1 MKVSRIQ
8 IKDFNQFKDIDI
20 DLTYPKGHEKAGQ
33 PLEKVCFIGQSGTG
47 KTTLLKILGLY
58 IGDKELNQLLFSKLF
73 HNTFITFKFKDNKG
87 SWVDYLESFG
97 KKNNGDPFFHLKN
110 ADNLTFLDKEK
121 IDKITEFEKK
131 INLKLINFPANLRY
145 RRKDIVIANDNDIIK
160 KGIIDFEIDNVSE
173 VWDLILHNIIIYRET
188 IVSLKNQISDLAIA
202 DEKGFYKEDLFNK
215 INDYNEWLKNNPN
228 PIDEIANNCIDK
240 LLEPFHLRV
249 KREFEFSK
257 KEDLEFIKIEDFNGN
272 EVPFDLWSTG
282 TRQILYSAL
291 PLYLLKPKDTII
303 LFDEPERSLY
313 PDMQRMIIDY
323 YTSLTQDSQFFYAT
337 HSPIIASSFEP
348 WEIVELK
355 LDEKGNVYQDKYYD
369 EKKERHLDNYTIFPQ
384 YLNYDLMLSNVFD
397 LKETH
402 NPIRNEK
409 ITEVLMLKNYL
420 LKLKNEKKVDTPE
433 FKDRYKDFKQ
443 LAVQLAWDFELF

>member
-1 MKVSRIQ
+1 MKVTRIQ

-47 KTTLLKILGLY
+47 KTTLLNILGLY
-58 IGDKELNQLLFSKLF
+58 R
-73 HNTFITFKFKDNKG
+73 
-87 SWVDYLESFG
+87 
-97 KKNNGDPFFHLKN
+97 NG
-110 ADNLTFLDKEK
+110 
-121 IDKITEFEKK
+121 KK
-131 INLKLINFPANLRY
+131 INDLLFEKFLNNNSFSFSFRTQNNDWFSFTESLKKWDENPRFFLFKSDKSEFNNTELEIINQFEKNISLKLINFPADLKY
-145 RRKDIVIANDNDIIK
+145 KRKENSEKTDLSKEIVV
-160 KGIIDFEIDNVSE
+160 DFDLDNVSD
-173 VWDLILHNIIIYRET
+173 VWSMILMDVEKYQEDFFRIRQNIAKTVEET
-188 IVSLKNQISDLAIA
+188 SDMSKIQNSLKELEEWKAREFNPIVDIA
-202 DEKGFYKEDLFNK
+202 DKCL
-215 INDYNEWLKNNPN
+215 
-228 PIDEIANNCIDK
+228 DE
-240 LLEPFHLRV
+240 LLAPFQLRV
-249 KREFEFSK
+249 KREFEFTK
-257 KEDLEFIKIEDFNGN
+257 KEDFGFIKIEDFNGN

-291 PLYLLKPKDTII
+291 PLYLLKPENTII

-355 LDEKGNVYQDKYYD
+355 LDEKGNVYQDKYY
-369 EKKERHLDNYTIFPQ
+369 EGERHVDNYTIFPQ

-433 FKDRYKDFKQ
+433 FKDRYKEFKQ

>member
-1 MKVSRIQ
+1 MKVTRIQ

-20 DLTYPKGHEKAGQ
+20 DLTYPQGHEKAGQ

-47 KTTLLKILGLY
+47 KTTLLKV
-58 IGDKELNQLLFSKLF
+58 LNNLLFLSSGDFNIYRFSNIDITILF
-73 HNTFITFKFKDNKG
+73 NDFYKMIKQFQC
-87 SWVDYLESFG
+87 
-97 KKNNGDPFFHLKN
+97 NNG
-110 ADNLTFLDKEK
+110 NLSHRKA
-121 IDKITEFEKK
+121 FEDENSENFYKK
-131 INLKLINFPANLRY
+131 SGLNFGKLINFPADLKYEFLKINTSTWNVPISD
-145 RRKDIVIANDNDIIK
+145 KDF
-160 KGIIDFEIDNVSE
+160 IDFQTDNISE
-173 VWDLILHNIIIYRET
+173 VWDLILNNVIEYRET

-249 KREFEFSK
+249 KREFEFFK
-257 KEDLEFIKIEDFNGN
+257 KEDFEFIKIEDFNGN

-291 PLYLLKPKDTII
+291 PLYLLKPENTII

-355 LDEKGNVYQDKYYD
+355 LDEKGNVYQDKYY
-369 EKKERHLDNYTIFPQ
+369 EGERHVDNYTIFPQ

-433 FKDRYKDFKQ
+433 FKDRYKEFKQ